1 MVMLKR
7 FNKLAAMVLCAAGIS
22 GMADAQEM
30 SDPAK
35 DASVQDVLAC
45 RAFSNA
51 TERLVC
57 FDAALPS
64 LEEAFPGS
72 AMSDAEIAEA
82 QNRQQAQLEAAATA
96 SFGKSLNEVQ
106 QTEPKQSETVKKVEK
121 PKKPKKLKKIASPVK
136 RVIRDAA
143 GMAIISLENGQVW
156 YQRSGDKRS
165 VSSKRALGKEA
176 AITRK
181 AMGSYTMRINK
192 GKNIRV
198 ERLN

>member
-1 MVMLKR
+1 MFKG
-7 FNKLAAMVLCAAGIS
+7 FNKLVAMMLCTVGLGGIVH
-22 GMADAQEM
+22 AQEV
-30 SDPAK
+30 SNQAK
-35 DASVQDVLAC
+35 DTSVQDVLAC

-57 FDAALPS
+57 FDAAIPS

-72 AMSDAEIAEA
+72 AMSEAEIQEA
-82 QNRQQAQLEAAATA
+82 QNRQQAQLEAAAKA

-106 QTEPKQSETVKKVEK
+106 QTEPKQSVAVKKVD
-121 PKKPKKLKKIASPVK
+121 KPKKLKKIASPVK

-143 GMAIISLENGQVW
+143 GMAVISLENGQVW
-156 YQRSGDKRS
+156 YQRSGDKNS
-165 VSSKRALGKEA
+165 VSSKRAIGKEA

-181 AMGSYTMRINK
+181 SMGSYTMRINK